1 MLQQRL
7 YTLLKWVLS
16 LSFADVM
23 CFFISV
29 YLLIRVSE
37 KCQNILFLLLER
49 RKILDFHRCGIPSY
63 FSFRKQSF
71 IAPPILSFHKS
82 ASITESSFFF
92 FGCHSGC
99 HPMLLKVISTF
110 LCVIFHFRSIIS
122 TLLRKNSLVNAK
134 KCFTNNVLCKIL
146 ITFA

>member
-37 KCQNILFLLLER
+37 KCQNILFLLLKR

-63 FSFRKQSF
+63 FSFPKQSF
-71 IAPPILSFHKS
+71 IAPPILSFQKF

-92 FGCHSGC
+92 LVS
-99 HPMLLKVISTF
+99 F
-110 LCVIFHFRSIIS
+110 LVSSYAFEGHFYILEHHFSFQEYHFCS
-122 TLLRKNSLVNAK
+122 FKEKQSRK
-134 KCFTNNVLCKIL
+134 C
-146 ITFA
+146 

>member
-37 KCQNILFLLLER
+37 KCQNILFLLLKR

-63 FSFRKQSF
+63 FSFPKQSF
-71 IAPPILSFHKS
+71 VDPH
-82 ASITESSFFF
+82 T
-92 FGCHSGC
+92 
-99 HPMLLKVISTF
+99 VISEVYFNNREFILF
-110 LCVIFHFRSIIS
+110 LVSFLVSSYAFEGHFYILVRHFSFQEYHFCS
-122 TLLRKNSLVNAK
+122 FKEKQSRK
-134 KCFTNNVLCKIL
+134 C
-146 ITFA
+146 

>member
-37 KCQNILFLLLER
+37 KCQNILFLLLKR

-63 FSFRKQSF
+63 FSFPKQSF
-71 IAPPILSFHKS
+71 VAPILSFQKF
-82 ASITESSFFF
+82 ASIIESSFFF
-92 FGCHSGC
+92 WCHSWC
-99 HPMLLKVISTF
+99 HPMLFKVISTF
-110 LCVIFHFRSIIS
+110 LSIIFHFRSIIS
-122 TLLRKNSLVNAK
+122 ALLRKNKLVNAK

>member
-1 MLQQRL
+1 M
-7 YTLLKWVLS
+7 S
-16 LSFADVM
+16 LSFADIM

-29 YLLIRVSE
+29 YLLVGVYE
-37 KCQNILFLLLER
+37 KCKNILFLLLKR

-63 FSFRKQSF
+63 FSFPKQSF
-71 IAPPILSFHKS
+71 VDPHTVISEVYFNNREFHS
-82 ASITESSFFF
+82 LFW
-92 FGCHSGC
+92 CHSWY

-110 LCVIFHFRSIIS
+110 LSIIFHFRSIIS
-122 TLLRKNSLVNAK
+122 ALLRKNSLVNAK

>member
-7 YTLLKWVLS
+7 YTHFKWVLS

-37 KCQNILFLLLER
+37 KCQIYSF
-49 RKILDFHRCGIPSY
+49 C
-63 FSFRKQSF
+63 FSKEEKSRTF
-71 IAPPILSFHKS
+71 IAMVYHLIFLFESSRLLPPILSFHKS
-82 ASITESSFFF
+82 ASKTESSFFF

>member
-1 MLQQRL
+1 M
-7 YTLLKWVLS
+7 S

-37 KCQNILFLLLER
+37 KCQIYSF
-49 RKILDFHRCGIPSY
+49 C
-63 FSFRKQSF
+63 FSKEEKSRTF
-71 IAPPILSFHKS
+71 IAMVYHLIFLFESSRLLPPPILSFHKS

-122 TLLRKNSLVNAK
+122 ALLRKNSLVNAK

>member
-1 MLQQRL
+1 ML

-29 YLLIRVSE
+29 YRLIRVSE
-37 KCQNILFLLLER
+37 KCQIYSFCFSKEER
-49 RKILDFHRCGIPSY
+49 FWT
-63 FSFRKQSF
+63 F
-71 IAPPILSFHKS
+71 IAMVYHLIFLFQSSRLLPSILSFQKF
-82 ASITESSFFF
+82 ASIIESSFFF
-92 FGCHSGC
+92 WCHSGC

-122 TLLRKNSLVNAK
+122 TLLRKYSLVNAK

>member
-7 YTLLKWVLS
+7 YTLFKWVLS

-37 KCQNILFLLLER
+37 KCQIYSFCFSKEEKFWTFIGVVYHLIFLFQSSPLL
-49 RKILDFHRCGIPSY
+49 
-63 FSFRKQSF
+63 
-71 IAPPILSFHKS
+71 PPILSFHKS

-110 LCVIFHFRSIIS
+110 LSIIFHFRSIIS
-122 TLLRKNSLVNAK
+122 ALLRKNYGSRSK
-134 KCFTNNVLCKIL
+134 KSENMR
-146 ITFA
+146 